1 MGFNINFYIIFHDL
15 SVLVVEET
23 DLRQATDKPYHIWHE
38 NRNFILRLTHRG
50 DRLVVKGKV
59 P

>member
-1 MGFNINFYIIFHDL
+1 
-15 SVLVVEET
+15 VVEET
-23 DLRQATDKPYHIWHE
+23 DLWQATDKPYHIWHE